1 METLQEGAE
10 TAQKVR
16 GDSAR
21 GLVARAVAPEF
32 TENSQNCQNPAEQ

>member
-10 TAQKVR
+10 TAQRVR
-16 GDSAR
+16 EDTR

-32 TENSQNCQNPAEQ
+32 TENSQKCQNPAEQ